1 MRNILILVGL
11 LTILLS
17 GCSDA
22 IQTPPVDRKTPL
34 FESASDYLDR
44 TTSEQAA
51 IDIIVNQYGYDAEE
65 VIHLKTSKQTWSDAC
80 LEVAPQSEVCIPEE
94 VPGFLMLFYA
104 DTSIFEA
111 HTDQTAQRIYVL
123 NYLSQYSN
131 PVEIA
136 TLLLSKQLSLTSNQ
150 VLLQSTEEVDWPDS
164 CLGVVD
170 ENIVCVP
177 VLTPGYRIKLEVM
190 GIAYEF
196 HADVYGTRLILIQ

>member
-11 LTILLS
+11 LTIFLT

-104 DTSIFEA
+104 ENSIFEA
-111 HTDQTAQRIYVL
+111 HIDQTAQRIYVL

>member
-51 IDIIVNQYGYDAEE
+51 IDIIVNQYGYDAEK
-65 VIHLKTSKQTWSDAC
+65 VIHLKTTKQTWSDAC